1 MDYYSFYESVGT
13 EGVKLSRVTNRCI
26 ITILLLTLSLNGSMA
41 QFGSK
46 VESGDVDVGRH
57 LASFL
62 PEGPSL
68 GYHDFIGDGYTEDDI
83 VYLYMDNLTK
93 VVQVGDVRLT
103 PFNAYPAGSKVKN
116 DDIDHDYPL
125 NQMSGPD
132 CGIYFLDLYSPSDYD
147 LQDPVYILAKA
158 NSSSIEGTK
167 TTIDDIRLTEF
178 RGLAPGTRVLNS
190 HYDLGMGATKMI
202 APFFT
207 LKPGAGNMATIRFF
221 NRDGN
226 VDTLGKP
233 IYDPVDDVY
242 LDISLPDWLPNGFV
256 VPNDL
261 RLSG

>member
-1 MDYYSFYESVGT
+1 MRVGT

-26 ITILLLTLSLNGSMA
+26 VTVLLLTLSLNGSMA

-68 GYHDFIGDGYTEDDI
+68 GYHDFTGNGYTGDDI
-83 VYLYMDNLTK
+83 VYLYMNNLTK
-93 VVQVGDVRLT
+93 AVQVGDVRLT
-103 PFNAYPAGSKVKN
+103 SYSAYPAGSKVKD
-116 DDIDHDYPL
+116 DDIDIGYLL
-125 NQMSGPD
+125 NQMVGPD

-147 LQDPVYILAKA
+147 ILDPVYILANA
-158 NSSSIEGTK
+158 NSTDTR
-167 TTIDDIRLTEF
+167 TTVDDIRLTES
-178 RGLAPGTRVLNS
+178 RALAPGTRVLDF
-190 HYDLGMGATKMI
+190 HHDHDKMATKMI

-226 VDTLGKP
+226 VDTLGNPK
-233 IYDPVDDVY
+233 YDLEDDVY
-242 LDISLPDWLPNGFV
+242 LDISQNDTSLFGFV